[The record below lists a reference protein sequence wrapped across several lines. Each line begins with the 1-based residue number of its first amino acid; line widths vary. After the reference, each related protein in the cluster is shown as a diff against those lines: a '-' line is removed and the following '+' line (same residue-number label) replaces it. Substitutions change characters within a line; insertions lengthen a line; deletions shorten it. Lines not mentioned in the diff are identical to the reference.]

1 MDKINF
7 WEKRLGVF
15 SYSLDEKKE
24 IDNNL
29 LLATL
34 ENKTKNYD
42 NYINTVLKAD
52 DSILGEDKIIDIV
65 RKEYFLN
72 NTIFK

>member
-34 ENKTKNYD
+34 ENKIKNYD

-52 DSILGEDKIIDIV
+52 DSILGEDMIIDIV
-65 RKEYFLN
+65 RKEYFVN